1 MHKQVIL
8 LHAFFIFS
16 IFFFCPPCRTPGSSR
31 HPSSGPP
38 LTARP
43 ARRLT
48 DIFHCR
54 ACASKSDAKPEFTS
68 PLKSSQLFKDIGY
81 IPIIVSFFPIFSL
94 INSPTF
100 SFGICRENAS
110 SPNRFSSAICRY
122 RSSLLVTFLPL
133 DSLSIFRL

>member
-1 MHKQVIL
+1 MLFSYFQ
-8 LHAFFIFS
+8 FF
-16 IFFFCPPCRTPGSSR
+16 SSAR
-31 HPSSGPP
+31 RAG
-38 LTARP
+38 RP
-43 ARRLT
+43 AVP
-48 DIFHCR
+48 DILPPAHHSLCGPHAVLPAYSTVW